1 MHDQGLYKKMTVKKL
16 LMTLSK
22 LRVQEINGT
31 RILFPQTLEQKGIYK
46 AFSVDEPV

>member
-31 RILFPQTLEQKGIYK
+31 RILFPLTREQKGIYK